1 MSKKYPLQ
9 RLITNDLYLAAY
21 LMCAGADLCS
31 LEHNGRRRVSFVF
44 AGENVQRLR
53 DEYESGTVRLNV
65 RSFRDSLLTVRRKMD
80 THRVD
85 HEQRSVTHA
94 QNRNRLQAVPQF

>member
-9 RLITNDLYLAAY
+9 RLITNDLYLAAF
-21 LMCAGADLCS
+21 LMCAGADLCG

-53 DEYESGTVRLNV
+53 DEYQSGTVRLNV

-80 THRVD
+80 

-94 QNRNRLQAVPQF
+94 QNRNRLQAVPQFLC